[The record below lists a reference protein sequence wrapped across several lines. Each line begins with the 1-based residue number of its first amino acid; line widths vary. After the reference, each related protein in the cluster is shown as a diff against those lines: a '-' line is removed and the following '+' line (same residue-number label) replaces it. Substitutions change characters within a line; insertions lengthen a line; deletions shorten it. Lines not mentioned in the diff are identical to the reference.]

1 MGENDMKEMKTR
13 RVLGV
18 VIAMMMLLAVSAVPA
33 MACPCEEGSKELIEK
48 AGIIGIEKYGV
59 VTTALNLDE
68 VKALT
73 EISQSKDSQPLI
85 DSARAF
91 LLTRKMED
99 GSIESATT
107 VILPV
112 ETVAINNDSVKSSN
126 VVVVWAGGKTKV
138 VKCTGIYS
146 QSKIKDLTLTIIGEN
161 DEPISAKLISDGSLA
176 KEVPAE
182 FAALDGGYWE
192 CMAECLIGDCL
203 CAVMGITCPP
213 GTPSI
218 CDICA
223 IICAPCL
230 SVPCALTCT
239 PCAGCLCIEIASCAW
254 KCA

>member
-1 MGENDMKEMKTR
+1 MKGMKTR

-18 VIAMMMLLAVSAVPA
+18 VIAMMVLLAVSAVPA
-33 MACPCEEGSKELIEK
+33 MACPCEEGSKELIKK

-59 VTTALNLDE
+59 VATALNLDE

-73 EISQSKDSQPLI
+73 EISQSKDLQPLI

-146 QSKIKDLTLTIIGEN
+146 QSKIKDLTLTIIGEKKMN
-161 DEPISAKLISDGSLA
+161 
-176 KEVPAE
+176 
-182 FAALDGGYWE
+182 
-192 CMAECLIGDCL
+192 
-203 CAVMGITCPP
+203 
-213 GTPSI
+213 PSVQI
-218 CDICA
+218 
-223 IICAPCL
+223 L
-230 SVPCALTCT
+230 SVMAHWQKKCQRNSQHLMEDT
-239 PCAGCLCIEIASCAW
+239 GNAW
-254 KCA
+254 QNA

>member
-1 MGENDMKEMKTR
+1 MKEMKTR

-18 VIAMMMLLAVSAVPA
+18 AIILMVLLAVSAVPA
-33 MACPCEEGSKELIEK
+33 MACPCEEGNKELIEK

-59 VTTALNLDE
+59 VAAALNLDE
-68 VKALT
+68 VKVLT
-73 EISQSKDSQPLI
+73 EISQPKDSQPLI

-112 ETVAINNDSVKSSN
+112 ETVAINNESVKSSN

-161 DEPISAKLISDGSLA
+161 NKPIRANLISDGSLA

-182 FAALDGGYWE
+182 FTALDGGYWE